1 MVIYEEKKDPWLI
14 TSNILAVNDLVPY
27 SILTLAPLLH
37 ISTVGCHSQGMFHLV
52 RHLYDVPF
60 ELSQKFPKLHPLAS

>member
-27 SILTLAPLLH
+27 SILTLAPPLH
-37 ISTVGCHSQGMFHLV
+37 ISYSGLSLPG
-52 RHLYDVPF
+52 DVPPRSTS
-60 ELSQKFPKLHPLAS
+60 L